1 MCGTKVRMKRLCL
14 ATVTTDNYLVG
25 TLVTLHSFFA
35 TNPWF
40 DGDVVLITEGLNA
53 SSRAHIE
60 AIVPQVRY
68 HAPSA
73 DLNARLDTLYASDPE
88 MVRKRPRFHAIEA
101 FRLEGYERVLFID
114 SDLLFRGSIEGLL
127 SHEGQLVACGDG
139 AYYKG
144 KRRSWMPD
152 TQTISTF
159 NSGVISIAGSLIGE
173 GHYLGLL
180 DLIEGGDPEVPIMH
194 LTDQL
199 VLNIYFAGR
208 ASLAGPE
215 FNYLFL
221 HEQAIRATTGVSPA
235 QARVLHFNGR
245 HKPWDGNQVLLNG
258 VRQPAFTRACIQ
270 WYEALEACLANLHL
284 QKIGTTS
291 GPAD

>member
-1 MCGTKVRMKRLCL
+1 MKRLCL

-40 DGDVVLITEGLNA
+40 DGEVVLITKGLNA
-53 SSRAHIE
+53 SSKAHIE
-60 AIVPQVRY
+60 AVVPQARY
-68 HAPSA
+68 HAPSH
-73 DLNARLDTLYASDPE
+73 DLNARLDMLYASDPK

-139 AYYKG
+139 AFYKG
-144 KRRSWMPD
+144 KRRSWMPA
-152 TQTISTF
+152 TKTISTF
-159 NSGVISIAGSLIGE
+159 NSGVISIAGSLIEE
-173 GHYLGLL
+173 GHYRGLL
-180 DLIEGGDPEVPIMH
+180 DLIEYDDPDVPIMH

-199 VLNIYFAGR
+199 VLNIHFAGK
-208 ASLAGPE
+208 ASMAVPQY
-215 FNYLFL
+215 NYLFV
-221 HEQAIRATTGVSPA
+221 HEHAIREATGLSPA
-235 QARVLHFNGR
+235 DARVLHFNGR

-270 WYEALEACLANLHL
+270 WYEALEACLADLHL
-284 QKIGTTS
+284 QKVGALRD
-291 GPAD
+291 PAD